1 MERYPS
7 PGSQP
12 TLLATLS
19 PQAGRGTGAAFVTL
33 RSDHIA
39 GAAFVAFGILVF
51 ALSGD
56 LPFGRLS
63 APGAGMMPKLLIA
76 LLIVFGIALVL
87 GGAASQPLADIDW
100 SDRNHAVMLV
110 AITGIAVSLYQT
122 LGFILTMTLLV
133 FTLLVVVERR
143 DVLRAAA
150 YSIGLTGIA
159 WWVFGKALKAPLEQ
173 GILGF

>member
-1 MERYPS
+1 
-7 PGSQP
+7 
-12 TLLATLS
+12 
-19 PQAGRGTGAAFVTL
+19 VTL

-39 GAAFVAFGILVF
+39 GGVFIAFGILVF

-56 LPFGRLS
+56 LPFGSLS
-63 APGAGMMPKLLIA
+63 APGAGMMPKLLIV
-76 LLIVFGIALVL
+76 LMIVFGIVLVI
-87 GGAASQPLADIDW
+87 GGATSQPLAELDW
-100 SDRNHAVMLV
+100 GDRNHALMLV
-110 AITGIAVSLYQT
+110 AITAVAVALYQW

-133 FTLLVVVERR
+133 FALLVVVERR

-150 YSIGLTGIA
+150 YSIGLTAIA